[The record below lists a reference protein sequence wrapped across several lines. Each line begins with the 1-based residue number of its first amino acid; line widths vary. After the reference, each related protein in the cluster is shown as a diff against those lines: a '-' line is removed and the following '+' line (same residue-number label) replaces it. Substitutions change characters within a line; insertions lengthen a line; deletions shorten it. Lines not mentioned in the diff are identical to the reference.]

1 MPSKK
6 PVISL
11 RLDPDVLILVQQK
24 AEQMGVSQS
33 AYVQGVLREA
43 LGIHRRFVDPVHEKP
58 VAGPGAASML
68 PRKSLYP
75 CGSGRKIK
83 NCREKGLCK

>member
-11 RLDPDVLILVQQK
+11 RLDPDVLIRVQSK

-33 AYVQGVLREA
+33 AYVQGVLRQA
-43 LGIHRRFVDPVHEKP
+43 LGIHRQFVNPVDEEP
-58 VAGPGAASML
+58 VAGPAAASML
-68 PRKSLYP
+68 PRKSLCP
-75 CGSGRKIK
+75 CGSGRKVK
-83 NCREKGLCK
+83 NCLDKGLCK